1 MRKINSLVTQIGVFI
16 GFIACTFAMVAHVG
30 RAKDSSQADRK
41 DIVHLTQSGPRQVD
55 QDGTI
60 HVPAFLLSES
70 SLLSR
75 QSHAELKRAREL
87 KNRLGEDQCP
97 PMEGA
102 HRSEL
107 RRIRECQAE
116 AFYKSTY
123 YKKMRNRYDV
133 VMTPERIGG
142 VYTEVFTP
150 KEGISASHKE
160 RVLINLHG
168 GHFEFGSRVISHLE
182 SIPIASIGKIKVISI
197 DYRLAPEYT
206 FPAASEDVAA
216 VYREVLKS
224 YKPQNIGL
232 YGCSAGG
239 LLAAESIAWF
249 QRASLPIPGAVGMF
263 CAGASYYQEGVST
276 QIAAALEGF
285 HYEPSPVHP
294 YFKDT
299 DPSNPL
305 AFPIYSQQT
314 MARFPPS
321 LLIASTT
328 DLALSSVAHT
338 QSVLVDLGVEA
349 DLHVWEGVGH
359 AFFYDP
365 DLPESQQAY
374 DVIVRFFDN
383 HLEY

>member
-1 MRKINSLVTQIGVFI
+1 
-16 GFIACTFAMVAHVG
+16 
-30 RAKDSSQADRK
+30 
-41 DIVHLTQSGPRQVD
+41 
-55 QDGTI
+55 
-60 HVPAFLLSES
+60 
-70 SLLSR
+70 
-75 QSHAELKRAREL
+75 
-87 KNRLGEDQCP
+87 
-97 PMEGA
+97 
-102 HRSEL
+102 
-107 RRIRECQAE
+107 
-116 AFYKSTY
+116 
-123 YKKMRNRYDV
+123 
-133 VMTPERIGG
+133 
-142 VYTEVFTP
+142 
-150 KEGISASHKE
+150 
-160 RVLINLHG
+160 
-168 GHFEFGSRVISHLE
+168 
-182 SIPIASIGKIKVISI
+182 
-197 DYRLAPEYT
+197 
-206 FPAASEDVAA
+206 
-216 VYREVLKS
+216 
-224 YKPQNIGL
+224 
-232 YGCSAGG
+232 
-239 LLAAESIAWF
+239 
-249 QRASLPIPGAVGMF
+249 MF